1 MDVSTFI
8 LCDLVDCL
16 IGLVRLMK
24 VSLCAPH
31 SANQSPNQSPN
42 QSINQST
49 NQPINQPT
57 TDWQAMAYSVFHG
70 HLDWDL
76 ARQYEG
82 DYLSMG
88 EVAGAWN
95 QQRALLFA

>member
-1 MDVSTFI
+1 
-8 LCDLVDCL
+8 
-16 IGLVRLMK
+16 
-24 VSLCAPH
+24 
-31 SANQSPNQSPN
+31 
-42 QSINQST
+42 
-49 NQPINQPT
+49 
-57 TDWQAMAYSVFHG
+57 MAYSVFHG